1 MRALAEDD
9 RKEFRM
15 HATVWERVCGRLGIN
30 PDVYEPGDVLERLT
44 DDEIEDLVAAWWRG

>member
-44 DDEIEDLVAAWWRG
+44 DDEIEDLVAAWWRS